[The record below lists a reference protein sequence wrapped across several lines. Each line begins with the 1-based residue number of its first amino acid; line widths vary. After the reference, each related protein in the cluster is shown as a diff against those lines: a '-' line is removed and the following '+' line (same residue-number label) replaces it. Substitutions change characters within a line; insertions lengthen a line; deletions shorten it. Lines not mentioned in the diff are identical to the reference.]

1 MKLVV
6 TDFLTV
12 DGVIEGPGFDEHR
25 DGRNAWALRLQ
36 DDEAEEWN
44 QSQLYGAEAL
54 LMGRVTYQIWAA
66 FWPSAADNEFTR
78 RMNAIPK
85 YVVSR
90 TLDRA
95 DWSNTTVLRGDVAA
109 EVHDLK
115 AQPGGE
121 LLCYGSADLVTEL
134 MAHRLVDEYR
144 LSVYPVVLG
153 SGKHLFR
160 DRIDLHYL
168 HLVNTRVF
176 PTGIVLL
183 TYRPESE
190 EPTSPYVEQFAWN
203 EEQTR
208 SLQAAQNIDRVLATV
223 LFTDIVDST
232 GRAASLGDRAW
243 RQLLDRHDQVAR
255 TEVDRW
261 HGRFVKNTGDGVLAT
276 FDAPTRALRCAFA
289 LRDALT
295 HEGLEIRAAI
305 HTGEVEMREG
315 DIGGI
320 AVHIASRALGEADD
334 RQIVVTR
341 TVRDLATGTD
351 LHFRQLG
358 TVSLRGVP
366 GTWELSEVTLS

>member
-12 DGVIEGPGFDEHR
+12 DGIIEGPGFDEHR

-78 RMNAIPK
+78 RMNAMPK

-95 DWSNTTVLRGDVAA
+95 DWSNTTVLRGDVPA

-168 HLVNTRVF
+168 RLVNTRVF

-289 LRDALT
+289 LRDAFT

-320 AVHIASRALGEADD
+320 AVHIAARALDEADD

-366 GTWELSEVTLS
+366 GTWELHEVTLS